1 MKQEKE
7 IFKNAIT
14 IEQAARLKDTIVHF
28 EYNDNPVISKEK
40 KFGPLQM
47 LKPVQAFDNVYWA
60 GCKTVGSV
68 IIDTGDGYIMI
79 DDGSNSMEGEYIA
92 NSMKELG
99 LDPSNVKMILIIH
112 EHFDHYGGT
121 IFLLN
126 NVCPDAKIAMSKKG
140 WNLLQTVP
148 TEFAFTLP
156 RPERVDILL
165 TDDMVI
171 KHGNTYI
178 RIIETPGHSDG
189 CVSLISI
196 THIWAEKLWLV

>member
-1 MKQEKE
+1 MNEEKK

-14 IEQAARLKDTIVHF
+14 LVQVARLKDAIVHF
-28 EYNDNPVISKEK
+28 EYKDSPLISKEK
-40 KFGPLQM
+40 ELGPLIM
-47 LKPVQAFDNVYWA
+47 LKPVQVFDNVYWA

-99 LDPSNVKMILIIH
+99 LDPSNVKMILITH

-121 IFLLN
+121 TFFLN

-140 WNLLQTVP
+140 WNLLQTVQQN
-148 TEFAFTLP
+148 
-156 RPERVDILL
+156 LL
-165 TDDMVI
+165 LHYQDLKEEI
-171 KHGNTYI
+171 F
-178 RIIETPGHSDG
+178 
-189 CVSLISI
+189 L
-196 THIWAEKLWLV
+196 